1 MLLWALAALG
11 QSPEQQMLSTLLGGI
26 SMSSYKLQ
34 AATPQV
40 SGTNWFDASGWG
52 CTLEQKNGSLGI

>member
-1 MLLWALAALG
+1 MLLWALAALR
-11 QSPEQQMLSTLLGGI
+11 QCPEQQMLSTLLGGI

-40 SGTNWFDASGWG
+40 R
-52 CTLEQKNGSLGI
+52 LKVGS